1 MKVFLI
7 ISIIYLALF
16 LYVLFNWLGSEKMH
30 KNTLTAFVGS
40 MGTGKTKI
48 AVEKALNKL
57 RRERIKWYI
66 RKYIPIHRRSY
77 CKGWKALLPFE
88 IRKEKYPKP
97 QLYSNIP
104 IRIKGSKMSIK
115 LTKEHL
121 IPKIKY
127 SDENKYWLYKK
138 QIIPNSIV
146 LIDEIGQFASQY
158 DWEVDNV
165 KNGLTPLIR
174 FCRHWG
180 MTIYVTDQTADS
192 IAKGIRSRLGMIYF
206 LNDFRKPFY
215 IFYKVR
221 TIPMIIAED
230 NTSQTGANK
239 GDNLKYFFGWLGRK
253 GKHYDSLCHSELYKR
268 KDLKNYDNF
277 NPLTL
282 KSDYFIDLRE
292 KKLEKRKK

>member
-1 MKVFLI
+1 MKALLI
-7 ISIIYLALF
+7 ISIIYIAIIV
-16 LYVLFNWLGSEKMH
+16 YTLFNYLGSEKMH
-30 KNTLTAFVGS
+30 KNALTAFVGT

-48 AVEKALNKL
+48 AVDKALGQL
-57 RRERIKWYI
+57 RKQRIKWYI

-88 IRKEKYPKP
+88 LRKEKNPKP

-104 IRIKGSKMSIK
+104 IRLKGSKMSIK
-115 LTKEHL
+115 LTKEYL

-127 SDENKYWLYKK
+127 SDEHKYWLYCK

-165 KNGLTPLIR
+165 KNGLTPLVR

-180 MTIYVTDQTADS
+180 ITLYVTDQTADS

-215 IFYKVR
+215 LFYKVR

-230 NTSQTGANK
+230 NTGTTSQNK

-253 GKHYDSLCHSELYKR
+253 CKHYDSLCNSELYKR
-268 KDLKNYDNF
+268 KDLKAYDNF
-277 NPLTL
+277 SPDTL
-282 KSDYFIDLRE
+282 KSDYFIDLRDKE
-292 KKLEKRKK
+292 QKKSKG